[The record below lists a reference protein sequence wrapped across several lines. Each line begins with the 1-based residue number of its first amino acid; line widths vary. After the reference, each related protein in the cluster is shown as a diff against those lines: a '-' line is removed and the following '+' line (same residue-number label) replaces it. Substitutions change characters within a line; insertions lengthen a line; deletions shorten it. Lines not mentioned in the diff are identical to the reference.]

1 MPKRSVRAVFVSWCT
16 ILVGLLTNLAT
27 GTVQVASKWWVIAVW
42 AGLAVVV
49 AFWLWLQRAVPAN
62 DDAASGSGG
71 GRQFGAS
78 VTGDRSVAIG
88 GDNRGDIRIG

>member
-1 MPKRSVRAVFVSWCT
+1 MPRRSVRAVFVSWCT

-42 AGLAVVV
+42 AGLAAVV
-49 AFWLWLQRAVPAN
+49 AFRLWLQRAAPAD
-62 DDAASGSGG
+62 DDAAPGSGG
-71 GRQFGAS
+71 GEQPRAR